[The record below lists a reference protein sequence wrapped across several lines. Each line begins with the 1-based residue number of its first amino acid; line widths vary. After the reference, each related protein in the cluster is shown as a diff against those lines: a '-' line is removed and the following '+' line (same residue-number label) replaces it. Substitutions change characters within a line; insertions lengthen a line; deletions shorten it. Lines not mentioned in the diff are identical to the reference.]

1 MPVWFVRLLIGGGMT
16 CLVRARE
23 SGAPRVTADHLQTL
37 ARRRSWTAEPPADR
51 GLGRPGTKRGAGA
64 GTRK

>member
-1 MPVWFVRLLIGGGMT
+1 MPVWFVRFLIGGGMAR
-16 CLVRARE
+16 LVLARE
-23 SGAPRVTADHLQTL
+23 SGAPRVMAEHLQTL
-37 ARRRSWTAEPPADR
+37 ARRRSGAAEPPAGL